1 MLDMVSQADLA
12 GQFQYVSPSHQTV
25 LGYTPDELLGRS
37 MFEFVHP
44 DDLPI
49 VMTTY
54 QTALANRTSGSLEL
68 RYRHADGHYLW
79 LEINGQLLFDSSGEP
94 YGMTYGSRD
103 VTARRQRDEARA
115 RHTRHLTALY
125 EAALAMNSQPDLPG
139 LLAALIDR
147 ALALSGTTMGGVYLT
162 QPDGQTLE
170 LAANVPPDYQ
180 HTVVKLGEGLAGRV
194 AQSDSPLIVS
204 NYATW
209 DGRLA
214 AFERAGW
221 GRMLAVPLRLG
232 GRILGVLDVEDS
244 TPGTFDDDD
253 VRVISLLADQAAL
266 AIDNRQLYD
275 QARRDLIERQRI
287 EDQLRD
293 SEARYREVVENVG
306 EGINVADEDEMVV
319 FANSAMHDIL
329 GVEAGQLH
337 GRNWREFTDAAAF
350 EQILRHTALRRTGQV
365 STYELPIIRADG
377 QHRTLLVTAR
387 PRFDQTGRYV
397 GAFSALRD
405 ITARAQAEAALTRA
419 RNDLARRN
427 EQLTQILES
436 SNTVRSRLDLNQV
449 LNEIAV
455 AAYRSLGFR
464 VIAVN
469 LIDAAANRVRV
480 KAIVGDDERARELLD
495 GAEYDWSEVRQLLQ
509 ERFRR
514 GRCYFVPQGE
524 FDWDHNFSGPY
535 HDALQVPITPGP
547 DREAW
552 QPADALIVP
561 IELRDG
567 EIAGLLWPDG
577 PEDGLRPNA
586 NTLRLLEIFAAQAAI
601 AVETARLF
609 EAERLQRQAFEALY
623 HASRQ
628 LTRLLDLNTVLDLI
642 LSEVIKLV
650 PAANAHIFLYDG
662 ERLHFGAARG
672 PSGPMES
679 PFSEPRPAGLTYT
692 TAHSG
697 DTTFIEDSALH
708 PLYAQT
714 ADSWRPFAIASLP
727 LKNEGTVVGV
737 MNVGFSTPRRF
748 VEAERVLLVLF
759 AAQGAIAI
767 QNARLHQ
774 QVQQHAAELEQ
785 KVTERTAELNEQ
797 RHRLQAVL
805 DTAGEGIQITDAAG
819 RVSYFNPASERLTGF
834 SAAEVMGGVSRFTDD
849 EFLSTTSAGRELL
862 RAFRSGEAWQGELVN
877 LRRDG
882 TTYDAAVTLTPL
894 TDDDGTLTGFV
905 AIHRDVTHF
914 RELDRLKDQFVSRIG
929 HELRTPVANIK
940 LYLELLERSKPDRYG
955 TYVQTLQRETD
966 RLRRL
971 IDGFLEM
978 AQLDAGAIIVRP
990 TAVDLNQLLGDVIED
1005 RQPVAETR
1013 QLTLTAHPY
1022 PDLPR
1027 IQTDHTLVAQAI
1039 SNLMDNALNYTP
1051 AGGGVTLTTDRRSDD
1066 RGQWVTLSVSDT
1078 GPGIAPDELP
1088 RLHERFYRGIAAR
1101 DFKIPGAGLGL
1112 SIVHAILVQI
1122 DGRLT
1127 VDSTLDHG
1135 ATFTLWLPVA

>member
-1 MLDMVSQADLA
+1 M
-12 GQFQYVSPSHQTV
+12 
-25 LGYTPDELLGRS
+25 
-37 MFEFVHP
+37 
-44 DDLPI
+44 
-49 VMTTY
+49 
-54 QTALANRTSGSLEL
+54 
-68 RYRHADGHYLW
+68 
-79 LEINGQLLFDSSGEP
+79 
-94 YGMTYGSRD
+94 
-103 VTARRQRDEARA
+103 
-115 RHTRHLTALY
+115 
-125 EAALAMNSQPDLPG
+125 
-139 LLAALIDR
+139 
-147 ALALSGTTMGGVYLT
+147 
-162 QPDGQTLE
+162 
-170 LAANVPPDYQ
+170 
-180 HTVVKLGEGLAGRV
+180 
-194 AQSDSPLIVS
+194 
-204 NYATW
+204 
-209 DGRLA
+209 
-214 AFERAGW
+214 
-221 GRMLAVPLRLG
+221 
-232 GRILGVLDVEDS
+232 
-244 TPGTFDDDD
+244 
-253 VRVISLLADQAAL
+253 
-266 AIDNRQLYD
+266 
-275 QARRDLIERQRI
+275 
-287 EDQLRD
+287 
-293 SEARYREVVENVG
+293 
-306 EGINVADEDEMVV
+306 
-319 FANSAMHDIL
+319 
-329 GVEAGQLH
+329 
-337 GRNWREFTDAAAF
+337 
-350 EQILRHTALRRTGQV
+350 
-365 STYELPIIRADG
+365 
-377 QHRTLLVTAR
+377 
-387 PRFDQTGRYV
+387 
-397 GAFSALRD
+397 
-405 ITARAQAEAALTRA
+405 
-419 RNDLARRN
+419 
-427 EQLTQILES
+427 
-436 SNTVRSRLDLNQV
+436 
-449 LNEIAV
+449 
-455 AAYRSLGFR
+455 GFR

-469 LIDAAANRVRV
+469 LIDAAANRVRIE
-480 KAIVGDDERARELLD
+480 AIVGDDERAHELLD
-495 GAEYDWSEVRQLLQ
+495 GAEYDWWEVRQLLQ
-509 ERFRR
+509 EQFRR
-514 GRCYFVPQGE
+514 GHCYFVPQGE
-524 FDWDHNFSGPY
+524 FDWEHNFSGPY
-535 HDALQVPITPGP
+535 HDALQTPITPGP

-577 PEDGLRPNA
+577 PTDGLRPNA
-586 NTLRLLEIFAAQAAI
+586 DTLRLLEIFATQAAI

-609 EAERLQRQAFEALY
+609 EAERLQREAFEALY

-628 LTRLLDLNTVLDLI
+628 LTRSLDLNTVLDLI
-642 LSEVIKLV
+642 LREVIKLV
-650 PAANAHIFLYDG
+650 PATNAHIFLYDG
-662 ERLHFGAARG
+662 ERLHFGAART
-672 PSGPMES
+672 PDGPMES

-692 TAHSG
+692 TARSG

-714 ADSWRPFAIASLP
+714 ADAWRPFAIASLP

-737 MNVGFSTPRRF
+737 MNVGFSLPRRF
-748 VEAERVLLVLF
+748 VEAERALLVLF

-785 KVTERTAELNEQ
+785 KVTARTAELNEQ

-805 DTAGEGIQITDAAG
+805 DTAGEGIQITDVAG
-819 RVSYFNPASERLTGF
+819 RVSYFNPASEQLTGF

-882 TTYDAAVTLTPL
+882 TRYDAAVTLTPL

-978 AQLDAGAIIVRP
+978 AQLDAGAVVIRL

-1005 RQPVAETR
+1005 RQPVAEAR
-1013 QLTLTAHPY
+1013 QLTLTARPH

-1039 SNLMDNALNYTP
+1039 SNLMNNALNYTP
-1051 AGGGVTLTTDRRSDD
+1051 AGGCITLTTDQRSND

-1088 RLHERFYRGIAAR
+1088 HLDERFYRGTAAR
-1101 DFKIPGAGLGL
+1101 DFKVPGAGLGL
-1112 SIVHAILVQI
+1112 SIVHAILAQI

-1127 VDSTLDHG
+1127 IDSTVGHG